1 MVLTRTAILERAVGA
16 PNEDYVEEYN
26 RLLFKNNEMQVVAID
41 PTTLLPSWTLNM
53 QFSGATLSN
62 IMGDNGESLIFATSI
77 GIYVGMRIIV
87 FIYSM

>member
-41 PTTLLPSWTLNM
+41 GVLNEVKILGANAQGFLQVQLSDGAIKKLAHGSFSW
-53 QFSGATLSN
+53 
-62 IMGDNGESLIFATSI
+62 
-77 GIYVGMRIIV
+77 VW
-87 FIYSM
+87 